1 MATLVQYKD
10 GVAGIR
16 LQIDKQQFRIGRG
29 TDNEISIDD
38 ELVSKLHAII
48 EVVESQD
55 NEGAFEYYLQDQ
67 ESTNGTFVNDK
78 KVGLYKLGNEDVI
91 RIGLNNF
98 KFLDDHNR
106 DLEET
111 AQLHSTWIPGVFYTG
126 KKKKQKKNKKK
137 AKKK

>member
-10 GVAGIR
+10 GLAGIR

-29 TDNEISIDD
+29 TENDISIDD

-48 EVVESQD
+48 EVVENADS
-55 NEGAFEYYLQDQ
+55 EGSFDYFLQDQ

-78 KVGLYKLGNEDVI
+78 KVTLYKLGNEDVI
-91 RIGLNNF
+91 RIGMNNF
-98 KFLDDHNR
+98 KFLDDQSR
-106 DLEET
+106 DLDET

-126 KKKKQKKNKKK
+126 KKKKKKKKK
-137 AKKK
+137 AK

>member
-10 GVAGIR
+10 GIAGIR
-16 LQIDKQQFRIGRG
+16 LQIDKAPFRIGRG
-29 TDNEISIDD
+29 PDNEVSIDD
-38 ELVSKLHAII
+38 ELVSKLHAVI
-48 EVVESQD
+48 EVVQSKDAES
-55 NEGAFEYYLQDQ
+55 GVEYYLHDQ

-78 KVGLYKLGNEDVI
+78 KITLYKLGNEDVI

-98 KFLDDHNR
+98 KFLDDQHR

-126 KKKKQKKNKKK
+126 KKKKKAAKKK
-137 AKKK
+137 AGK